1 MRPRGTCGHV
11 RPRAATCGHVRPRA
25 ATCGHLRPLAATCGH
40 LRPLAA
46 TCGHLRPLAAT
57 CGHLRP
63 LAATCGHLRP
73 LAATC
78 GHSSGCKWL
87 QVGCFF
93 EFQIPRVLQPQ
104 CIISLNIRR
113 LILSLLSGI
122 ALFPHPCDSQNMSKL
137 KTMRES
143 FMQKVLYQYL
153 HVVHPY
159 VN

>member
-1 MRPRGTCGHV
+1 V
-11 RPRAATCGHVRPRA
+11 AA
-25 ATCGHLRPLAATCGH
+25 
-40 LRPLAA
+40 
-46 TCGHLRPLAAT
+46 
-57 CGHLRP
+57 
-63 LAATCGHLRP
+63 
-73 LAATC
+73 
-78 GHSSGCKWL
+78 S
-87 QVGCFF
+87 GCFF